1 MRSQLRVF
9 EDLEERARRAEDRER
24 EKRLQKAIDELSA
37 RPRLPD

>member
-1 MRSQLRVF
+1 VF

-37 RPRLPD
+37 RSRLPD